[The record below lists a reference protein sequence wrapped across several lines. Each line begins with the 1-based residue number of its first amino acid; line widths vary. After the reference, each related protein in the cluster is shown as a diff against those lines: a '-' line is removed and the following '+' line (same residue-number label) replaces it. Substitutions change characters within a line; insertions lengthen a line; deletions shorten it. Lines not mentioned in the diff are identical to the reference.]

1 MVVAPGLAV
10 IGSTVAIGLYM
21 GWRFLMGE
29 RNNRVLI
36 GFHLILGVIGLEVTA
51 QLIRG
56 APSGARALGSL
67 GPTVAIAT
75 AATLFTGLLIP
86 LIAQPRP
93 KWATPAL
100 IVHALVGA
108 VAFAL
113 YLIWGFRS

>member
-1 MVVAPGLAV
+1 M
-10 IGSTVAIGLYM
+10 
-21 GWRFLMGE
+21 
-29 RNNRVLI
+29 LI
-36 GFHLILGVIGLEVTA
+36 GFHLVLGVIGLEVTA
-51 QLIRG
+51 LLIKG

-67 GPTVAIAT
+67 GPTTAILT

-100 IVHALVGA
+100 VVHALVGA

-113 YLIWGFRS
+113 YLIWGSRELGYEPRMDRHPRAGGGPSPARRVHGPPPARG

>member
-36 GFHLILGVIGLEVTA
+36 GFHLVLGVIGLEVTA
-51 QLIRG
+51 LLIKS
-56 APSGARALGSL
+56 APGGARALGSL
-67 GPTVAIAT
+67 GPTVALLT
-75 AATLFTGLLIP
+75 TATLFTGLLVP
-86 LIAQPRP
+86 LVAQPRP

-100 IVHALVGA
+100 VVHARVGA

-113 YLIWGFRS
+113 YLIWGFRR